1 MTETSKSAQL
11 HDLVVW
17 IAPLGRG
24 GKREKTKTLKNSI
37 TSDILEYKNQTEF
50 LGPLKSAQ

>member
-11 HDLVVW
+11 HDIVVW

-37 TSDILEYKNQTEF
+37 TSDILECKNQTEF
-50 LGPLKSAQ
+50 LGPLKSVQ